1 MRLKLLITRLL
12 LLLLCLPSCA
22 SRPAQTKSNPAQTA
36 QTIVVRAA
44 HMFDVERG
52 QMIEHPVVI
61 IAGDKIASVG
71 ANLVIPSGAQVFD
84 LGDATL
90 LPGLIDAHTHIT
102 YHFDASGHFGLS
114 ADPNT
119 DVTLKYAAE
128 NARNTLLAG
137 FTTIRN
143 LGAGAQVDLKLRDA
157 IKRGDLQGPRMLVSG
172 VPFLPNDFA
181 PTADEA
187 ARIAYIRE
195 FVRARVREGA
205 DVIKLFEGVDAAGR
219 ALISEAEVRAAVD
232 EAAHA
237 GLRVAVHAHEAAAI
251 KAAVR
256 GGCASI
262 EHGTFLDAEAIR
274 LLVQHHTPL
283 VPTLY
288 LPTHYLAHKSQ
299 FAFDDST
306 WAFFAQ
312 LQTHNLDNAR
322 RAHEAGVRIV
332 SGSDAVAGL
341 HGQNARE
348 LEWLVKAGLTPAEAL
363 RAATVDAAQLL
374 GLDGQVGV
382 IKNGYAADLI
392 AISGD
397 PSRDITVLQRVGFVL
412 KGGQVVKDE
421 LTRQTP
427 QH

>member
-1 MRLKLLITRLL
+1 MPMRLKLLITRLL

-44 HMFDVERG
+44 HIFDVERG
-52 QMIEHPVVI
+52 QMIERPVII

-71 ANLVIPSGAQVFD
+71 ANLAIPPGAQVFD

-114 ADPNT
+114 NDPST
-119 DVTLKYAAE
+119 EVTLKYAAE

-374 GLDGQVGV
+374 GLEGKVGE
-382 IKNGYAADLI
+382 IKAGEFADI
-392 AISGD
+392 VAVEGD
-397 PSRDITVLQRVGFVL
+397 PSKDIGAVERVRFVM
-412 KGGQVVKDE
+412 KGGQVFRDE
-421 LTRQTP
+421 LTHR
-427 QH
+427 

>member
-1 MRLKLLITRLL
+1 MKLKLCAIHLL
-12 LLLLCLPSCA
+12 LLLLCLLSCA
-22 SRPAQTKSNPAQTA
+22 GRTA
-36 QTIVVRAA
+36 QTNNTQTQTQQRIVVRAA

-52 QMIEHPVVI
+52 QMIERPVVI
-61 IAGDKIASVG
+61 IAGDKIEAVG
-71 ANLVIPSGAQVFD
+71 ANLAIPPGTQVLE

-102 YHFDASGHFGLS
+102 YHFDPSGHFGLS
-114 ADPNT
+114 NDPSAE
-119 DVTLKYAAE
+119 VTLKYAAE

-143 LGAGAQVDLKLRDA
+143 LGAGAQVDLRLRDA
-157 IKRGDLQGPRMLVSG
+157 IKRGDLPGPRILASG
-172 VPFLPNDFA
+172 EPFLPNDFD

-205 DVIKLFEGVDAAGR
+205 DVIKLFEGVDARGQ

-232 EAAHA
+232 EATHA
-237 GLRVAVHAHEAAAI
+237 GLSVAVHAHEAAAI

-256 GGCASI
+256 GGCTSI

-274 LLVQHHTPL
+274 LLVQHRTWL

-288 LPTHYLAHKSQ
+288 LPTHYLMHKSQ

-306 WAFFAQ
+306 WDFFVR
-312 LQTHNLDNAR
+312 LQTHNLANTR
-322 RAHEAGVRIV
+322 RAHQAGVRIV
-332 SGSDAVAGL
+332 SGSDAVAGV

-374 GLDGQVGV
+374 GLDRQIGA

-392 AISGD
+392 AVSGD
-397 PSRDITVLQRVGFVL
+397 PTRDITTLQHVGFVM
-412 KGGQVVKDE
+412 KGGQVVKD
-421 LTRQTP
+421 
-427 QH
+427 